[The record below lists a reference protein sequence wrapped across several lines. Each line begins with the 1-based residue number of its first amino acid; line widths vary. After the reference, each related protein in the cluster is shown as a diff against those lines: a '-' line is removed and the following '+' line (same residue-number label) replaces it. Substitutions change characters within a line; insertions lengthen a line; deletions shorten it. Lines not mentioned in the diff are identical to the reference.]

1 MEFTIKVIN
10 TPNHTLFPMGRS
22 YTFTLDSEDIFQEL
36 YDPMNEKI
44 KELITIP
51 TFLTFSIL
59 TNKKE
64 SINLNDTIKS
74 TFSTYH
80 TLDIIDRNEN
90 IFHLYFHTH

>member
-1 MEFTIKVIN
+1 MDFTIKIIN

-22 YTFTLDSEDIFQEL
+22 YTFTLDSEEIFQEL
-36 YDPMNEKI
+36 YDLMNEKI
-44 KELITIP
+44 KEFIKLP

-74 TFSTYH
+74 TFSTDH
-80 TLDIIDRNEN
+80 ILDIIDRGEN